1 MKKKAIVSTVAG
13 IALAGVMCVGFA
25 ACGGG
30 ASAKSVKGEEIDAAT
45 WDAAFENEEIYKNF
59 KLDASSTMITEMTA
73 GTEKIK
79 ATIDGTATYYY
90 ADQKTHAV
98 NNMKTTVSGKIPEG
112 TPGTPVAG
120 TVKTEYYL
128 DESVTPYV
136 CIDKVDGKWANVTL
150 TEENSYKYASAMNTI
165 EYGILNLLPSE
176 AFADYVYSAEHK
188 GYVEKDA
195 KETDPLVVVKFKDG
209 KLKAVYAEGSEEL
222 NGVKTTTTYSFVI
235 TYGGQSVTLPTVA

>member
-1 MKKKAIVSTVAG
+1 MKKKAIVSTVAS

-30 ASAKSVKGEEIDAAT
+30 ASAKSVKGEEIDEAT
-45 WDAAFENEEIYKNF
+45 WNAAFESEEIYKNF
-59 KLDASSTMITEMTA
+59 KLDASSTTITEMKL

-79 ATIDGTATYYY
+79 TTMNSAVTYNY
-90 ADQKTHAV
+90 ADQKTHGV
-98 NNMKTTVSGKIPEG
+98 GEVKTSVSGKLPEG
-112 TPGTPVAG
+112 AGTPTAG
-120 TVKTEYYL
+120 TVKTDYYL
-128 DESVTPYV
+128 DESVTPYT
-136 CIDKVDGKWANVTL
+136 CIEKVDGKWTNVTL
-150 TEENSYKYASAMNTI
+150 TQDNSYKYASAMNTI
-165 EYGILNLLPSE
+165 EHGILNLLPSD

-195 KETDPLVVVKFKDG
+195 QETDPLVVVKFKDG